1 MTVNQSNLLER
12 LRQVEAED
20 AGRVFRDYL
29 RGVSREM
36 LAEVM
41 LEEVKALCGP
51 AYRPDPEASCYR
63 SGSAPGYAYMESRRE
78 PIQRP
83 RVRRSNEE
91 GATEE
96 VELESY
102 RAAQDPSETHRLL
115 IEAMSAAGS
124 TRQVGKLV
132 NHQPGS
138 SRSQLSRLWQEAG
151 REKLAELRHRSLAKD
166 DEGKPMDWLAL
177 MLDGVVLADDLVALV
192 AVGIL
197 VDGRKRVL
205 DFELG
210 ASESLATAQAL
221 VGRLIQRGFRA
232 AADRPLLVVLDGS
245 TALRRATTSHFPN
258 ARIQRCLVHKERNV
272 KRYLPR
278 RYWEELHD
286 LFDRLRKVEGA
297 EAAIETL
304 EELDQ
309 FLAVKNLAARNSLHE
324 AGADLIRLHL
334 LDAPATVQRTFLST
348 NVIENMINNIR
359 RSSRRVNRWRAETD
373 QPARWLSIGLLTAE
387 EGFQRVSNYRDLPV
401 VTIRLEEN
409 RDEENLRTLHDKLPG
424 WLVEAESPGQTDAQ
438 ESAPAGSLIDT
449 ADKVTVGSRG

>member
-1 MTVNQSNLLER
+1 M
-12 LRQVEAED
+12 
-20 AGRVFRDYL
+20 
-29 RGVSREM
+29 
-36 LAEVM
+36 
-41 LEEVKALCGP
+41 
-51 AYRPDPEASCYR
+51 
-63 SGSAPGYAYMESRRE
+63 
-78 PIQRP
+78 
-83 RVRRSNEE
+83 
-91 GATEE
+91 
-96 VELESY
+96 
-102 RAAQDPSETHRLL
+102 
-115 IEAMSAAGS
+115 
-124 TRQVGKLV
+124 
-132 NHQPGS
+132 
-138 SRSQLSRLWQEAG
+138 
-151 REKLAELRHRSLAKD
+151 
-166 DEGKPMDWLAL
+166 
-177 MLDGVVLADDLVALV
+177 ALV

-278 RYWEELHD
+278 RHWEELHD

>member
-177 MLDGVVLADDLVALV
+177 MLDGVVLADD
-192 AVGIL
+192 
-197 VDGRKRVL
+197 
-205 DFELG
+205 
-210 ASESLATAQAL
+210 
-221 VGRLIQRGFRA
+221 
-232 AADRPLLVVLDGS
+232 
-245 TALRRATTSHFPN
+245 
-258 ARIQRCLVHKERNV
+258 
-272 KRYLPR
+272 
-278 RYWEELHD
+278 
-286 LFDRLRKVEGA
+286 
-297 EAAIETL
+297 
-304 EELDQ
+304 
-309 FLAVKNLAARNSLHE
+309 
-324 AGADLIRLHL
+324 
-334 LDAPATVQRTFLST
+334 
-348 NVIENMINNIR
+348 
-359 RSSRRVNRWRAETD
+359 
-373 QPARWLSIGLLTAE
+373 
-387 EGFQRVSNYRDLPV
+387 
-401 VTIRLEEN
+401 
-409 RDEENLRTLHDKLPG
+409 
-424 WLVEAESPGQTDAQ
+424 
-438 ESAPAGSLIDT
+438 
-449 ADKVTVGSRG
+449 